1 MANDLDNSHVATA
14 GASRAEMVNAAF
26 IVEQDFRRLV
36 DTLKRTIASVDQ
48 SDEELIFRLTR
59 TKAVADRGLRL
70 SRLLLNFT
78 RKR

>member
-1 MANDLDNSHVATA
+1 VATDLDNSHVAPT
-14 GASRAEMVNAAF
+14 GASRTEMVSAAF
-26 IVEQDFRRLV
+26 LVEQDFRRLV

-48 SDEELIFRLTR
+48 SDEELVFRLTR